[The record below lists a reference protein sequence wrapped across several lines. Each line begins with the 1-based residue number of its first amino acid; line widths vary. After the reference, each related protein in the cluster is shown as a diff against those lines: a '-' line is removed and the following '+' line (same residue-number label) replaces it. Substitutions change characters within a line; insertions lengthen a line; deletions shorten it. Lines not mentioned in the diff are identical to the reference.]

1 MFNIEST
8 DNFSLILDSAKKRFC
23 RYGLKKTTMTEIA
36 GDIGLSKASL
46 YYYFSTK
53 EELFKE
59 VVKQEHKTLLNE
71 IEGLLSSVVPAEEL
85 FHIYLERRLIYFRDF
100 AHLSSLSLEYIN
112 SLKPVYARLFEN
124 LRKEEIR
131 LVSKI
136 LEKGITAQD
145 FENLDIAYY
154 SQLFIAIFQGL
165 RHNVLIKKKD
175 TINITE
181 IEYSLLQRQYESAL
195 KMFVK
200 GIKK

>member
-8 DNFSLILDSAKKRFC
+8 DNLSLILDSAKKRFC

-59 VVKQEHKTLLNE
+59 VVKQEHKTFLNE

-100 AHLSSLSLEYIN
+100 AHLSSLSLESIN

-136 LEKGITAQD
+136 LEKGIAAQD

-165 RHNVLIKKKD
+165 RHNVLIKKD